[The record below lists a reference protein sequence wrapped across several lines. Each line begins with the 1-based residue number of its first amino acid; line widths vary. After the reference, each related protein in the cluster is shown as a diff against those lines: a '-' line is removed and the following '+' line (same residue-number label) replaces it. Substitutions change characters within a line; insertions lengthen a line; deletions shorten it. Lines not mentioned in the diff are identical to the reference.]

1 LKEPNTNSFFLESTP
16 EFRQRLKLGV
26 YRELHKK
33 ELITKE
39 QLDALIAL
47 QRQASASTKNT
58 AYEYK

>member
-1 LKEPNTNSFFLESTP
+1 VKESNTSSFFLEPSP

-47 QRQASASTKNT
+47 QRQANVSTKNT
-58 AYEYK
+58 R

>member
-1 LKEPNTNSFFLESTP
+1 MKEPNTNNFFLEPTP

-47 QRQASASTKNT
+47 QRQSNVSTKNT
-58 AYEYK
+58 I